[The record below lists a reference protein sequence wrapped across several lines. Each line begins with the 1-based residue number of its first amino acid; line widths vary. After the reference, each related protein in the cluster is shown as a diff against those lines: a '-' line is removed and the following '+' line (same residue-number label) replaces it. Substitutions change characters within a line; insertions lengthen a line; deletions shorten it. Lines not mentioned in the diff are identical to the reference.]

1 MRHSSGASEGSRSN
15 QRYAINHSAPCAGF
29 SSLAIMFRSMV
40 LWMANLGLATEV
52 LRPRSDMLKSRSHT
66 VVKTTFAWLCLPRP
80 A

>member
-52 LRPRSDMLKSRSHT
+52 PRHRLDMRKSRGHT
-66 VVKTTFAWLCLPRP
+66 VLKTAYAWLCLPWP